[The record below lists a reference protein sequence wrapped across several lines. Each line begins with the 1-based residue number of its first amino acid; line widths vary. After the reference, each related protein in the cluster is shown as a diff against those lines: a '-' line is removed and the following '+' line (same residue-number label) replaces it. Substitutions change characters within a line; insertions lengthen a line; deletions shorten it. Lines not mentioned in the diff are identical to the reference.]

1 MLWQALLL
9 WQASLLRQ
17 ALLLSSDLLCRPA
30 NIMRVCTAGT
40 LVALSFQKI
49 ITDLWF
55 RIVVLEFHLLLL
67 LVLLLLLILLLLL
80 VYTHSNSFVSA
91 TKGKTALLA
100 VGVNFTLI
108 ELDECGE
115 SRNGDIQK
123 ILHSINGCATVP
135 NIISSNG
142 FIGGGSETEALHKNG
157 QLKGILEAAGCAFG
171 K

>member
-1 MLWQALLL
+1 MGQILPVVVGNVAVVG
-9 WQASLLRQ
+9 
-17 ALLLSSDLLCRPA
+17 
-30 NIMRVCTAGT
+30 ICT
-40 LVALSFQKI
+40 V
-49 ITDLWF
+49 
-55 RIVVLEFHLLLL
+55 EE
-67 LVLLLLLILLLLL
+67 
-80 VYTHSNSFVSA
+80 THSNSFVSA

-123 ILHSINGCATVP
+123 ILHSINGCSTVP

>member
-1 MLWQALLL
+1 MSVVTKLTP
-9 WQASLLRQ
+9 SLATMSR
-17 ALLLSSDLLCRPA
+17 SSKQTWVEGLISGLADSKDLLCFSKTYWP
-30 NIMRVCTAGT
+30 
-40 LVALSFQKI
+40 
-49 ITDLWF
+49 
-55 RIVVLEFHLLLL
+55 
-67 LVLLLLLILLLLL
+67 
-80 VYTHSNSFVSA
+80 YA
-91 TKGKTALLA
+91 TKGKKALLA

-123 ILHSINGCATVP
+123 ILHSINGCSTVP

-157 QLKGILEAAGCAFG
+157 QLRGILEAAGCAFG